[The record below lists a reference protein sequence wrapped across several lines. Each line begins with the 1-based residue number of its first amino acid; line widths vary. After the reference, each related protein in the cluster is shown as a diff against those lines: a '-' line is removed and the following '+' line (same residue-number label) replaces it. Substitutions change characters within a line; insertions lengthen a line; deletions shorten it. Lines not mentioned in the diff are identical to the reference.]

1 MAVTHSTSTTPGS
14 TAIETAVT
22 AIVSANPDI
31 NPDEA
36 RRVVSAVAR
45 MRETQQAADTFV
57 ELAAGRVA
65 AAGSNACGGGSNA
78 CGGGKFA

>member
-1 MAVTHSTSTTPGS
+1 MAATSQTPTTPTTIEMAVS
-14 TAIETAVT
+14 

-31 NPDEA
+31 TPAEA
-36 RRVVSAVAR
+36 RKVIAAVAK

-57 ELAAGRVA
+57 ELATGGLAA